1 MKLRKKVLA
10 GLLAAAMTAGLL
22 AGCGGEEK
30 SGGGGGGSAEQV
42 LNISTN
48 SVVVGLNPLVNT
60 TGPDNKAH
68 NMIYDPL
75 VRDRSAKDNT
85 DEIVPA
91 AAESWDVSEDGLT
104 YTFHMNPDAKWS
116 DGSKVTANDFEFTFK
131 KMADPNTAA
140 TNAWLFDGVI
150 ENFSE
155 ALYNNG
161 KTPDEIGVA
170 ATDENTLEI
179 QLVHPASYFLEL
191 VAGSVYPVNEAK
203 YEEFGSDYGT
213 APDKTVY
220 NGPLKVTSWNQNTEM
235 NLEQNDQYW
244 GKDDMKLQKVN
255 LRIIQDPSTAVQAF
269 INGELDVVSTS
280 DTNWGKTIS
289 AAGDS
294 EEITVPTNAPEFFMF
309 NLKNEYL
316 SNTKIRQALSIAF
329 DRQEM
334 VDALRDGKSEPI
346 YSLMPDTMK
355 VGEKTYTE
363 LVDGKNHFVSEMQEQ
378 YPDPKVLLQEGLQEL
393 GKSTDPSQ
401 VTIRYASRGTDELSK
416 KIGEW
421 MKQTWE
427 ENLGINVQIDM
438 MEWNIMWDKIDAG
451 DYDIAQGG
459 WGPYYNEPSAFFQ
472 LFDPDN
478 GYFNSA
484 KTGWTNEESKQYK
497 ELLEKAKN
505 IVDDKEKAEI
515 YLEAENLVVGNALIA
530 PTYLE
535 TSPTYVKNYVKNYFV
550 TTNGTVDFSQ
560 VSIEK

>member
-1 MKLRKKVLA
+1 MKKRVLA
-10 GLLAAAMTAGLL
+10 CLLAAVMTAGLL
-22 AGCGGEEK
+22 AGCGGDEK
-30 SGGGGGGSAEQV
+30 SGGGGSSEQV

-60 TGPDNKAH
+60 TAPDNNAH

-131 KMADPNTAA
+131 QMADPNTAA

-150 ENFSE
+150 VNFSE

-161 KTPDEIGVA
+161 KTPDEIGVKA
-170 ATDENTLEI
+170 LDEETLEI
-179 QLVHPASYFLEL
+179 QLVHPASYFLQL
-191 VAGSVYPVNEAK
+191 VAGSAYPVNQAK
-203 YEEFGSDYGT
+203 YEEYGSEYGT

-235 NLEQNDQYW
+235 VLEKNDQYW
-244 GKDDMKLQKVN
+244 GQEDMQLDKVN
-255 LRIIQDPSTAVQAF
+255 YKVIQESSTAVQAF

-280 DTNWGKTIS
+280 DTNWGKTIT

-294 EEITVPTNAPEFFMF
+294 QEMTVPSSAPDFFMF

-334 VDALRDGKSEPI
+334 VDTLRDGMSVPI
-346 YSLMPDTMK
+346 YSMMPDTMK
-355 VGEKTYTE
+355 VGDQTYTE
-363 LVDGKNHFVSEMQEQ
+363 LVDGQNYFVTQMQEE
-378 YPDPKVLLQEGLQEL
+378 YTDPKALLQEGLVEL

-401 VTIRYASRGTDELSK
+401 MTIRYASRGTSELSK

-421 MKQTWE
+421 MKQVWE
-427 ENLGINVQIDM
+427 EKLGINVQIDM

-451 DYDIAQGG
+451 DYDIACGG
-459 WGPYYNEPSAFFQ
+459 WGPYYNEPSALLQ
-472 LFDPDN
+472 LFEPVN
-478 GYFNSA
+478 GYFNA
-484 KTGWTNEESKQYK
+484 DKTGWNNEDSQKFT
-497 ELLEKAKN
+497 ELLNQAKDV
-505 IVDDKEKAEI
+505 VDDKEKAEI
-515 YLEAENLVVGNALIA
+515 YLQAEQLVVGNALIA
-530 PTYLE
+530 PMYLE
-535 TSPTYVKNYVKNYFV
+535 ASPTYVKNYVKNYYV
-550 TTNGTVDFSQ
+550 TTNGLVDLSQ
-560 VSIEK
+560 VSVEN

>member
-1 MKLRKKVLA
+1 MKKRVLA
-10 GLLAAAMTAGLL
+10 CLLAAVMTAGLL
-22 AGCGGEEK
+22 AGCGGDEK
-30 SGGGGGGSAEQV
+30 SGGGGSSEQV

-60 TGPDNKAH
+60 SAPDNIAH

-131 KMADPNTAA
+131 QMADPNTAA

-150 ENFSE
+150 VNFSE

-161 KTPDEIGVA
+161 KTPDEIGVKA
-170 ATDENTLEI
+170 LDEETLEI
-179 QLVHPASYFLEL
+179 QLVHPASYFLQL
-191 VAGSVYPVNEAK
+191 VAGSAYPVNQAK
-203 YEEFGSDYGT
+203 YEEYGSEYGT

-235 NLEQNDQYW
+235 VLEKNDQYW
-244 GKDDMKLQKVN
+244 GQEDMQLDKVN
-255 LRIIQDPSTAVQAF
+255 YKVIQESSTAVQAF

-280 DTNWGKTIS
+280 DTNWGKTIT

-294 EEITVPTNAPEFFMF
+294 QEMTVPSSAPDFFMF

-334 VDALRDGKSEPI
+334 VDTLRDGMSVPI
-346 YSLMPDTMK
+346 YSMMPDTMK
-355 VGEKTYTE
+355 VGDKTYTE
-363 LVDGKNHFVSEMQEQ
+363 LVDGKNYFVTQMQEE
-378 YPDPKVLLQEGLQEL
+378 YTDPKALLQEGLAEL

-401 VTIRYASRGTDELSK
+401 MTIRYASRGTTELSK

-421 MKQTWE
+421 MKQVWE
-427 ENLGINVQIDM
+427 EKLGINVQIDM

-451 DYDIAQGG
+451 DYDIACGG
-459 WGPYYNEPSAFFQ
+459 WGPYYNEPSALLQ
-472 LFDPDN
+472 LFEPVN
-478 GYFNSA
+478 GYFNA
-484 KTGWTNEESKQYK
+484 DKTGWNNEDSQKFT
-497 ELLEKAKN
+497 ELLNQAKDV
-505 IVDDKEKAEI
+505 VDDKEKAEI
-515 YLEAENLVVGNALIA
+515 YLQAEQLVVGNALIA
-530 PTYLE
+530 PMYLE
-535 TSPTYVKNYVKNYFV
+535 ASPTYVKNHVKNYYV
-550 TTNGTVDFSQ
+550 ATNGLVDFSQ
-560 VSIEK
+560 VSVEN

>member
-1 MKLRKKVLA
+1 MKKRVLA
-10 GLLAAAMTAGLL
+10 CLLAAVMTAGLL
-22 AGCGGEEK
+22 AGCGGDEK
-30 SGGGGGGSAEQV
+30 SGGGGSSEQV

-60 TGPDNKAH
+60 TAPDNIAH

-75 VRDRSAKDNT
+75 IRDRSAKDNT

-131 KMADPNTAA
+131 QMADPNTAA

-150 ENFSE
+150 VNFSE

-161 KTPDEIGVA
+161 KTPDEIGVKA
-170 ATDENTLEI
+170 LDEETLEI
-179 QLVHPASYFLEL
+179 QLVHPASYFLQL
-191 VAGSVYPVNEAK
+191 VAGSAYPVNQAK
-203 YEEFGSDYGT
+203 YEEYGSEYGT

-235 NLEQNDQYW
+235 VLEKNDQYW
-244 GKDDMKLQKVN
+244 GQEDMQLDKVN
-255 LRIIQDPSTAVQAF
+255 YKVIQESSTAVQAF

-280 DTNWGKTIS
+280 DTNWGKTIT

-294 EEITVPTNAPEFFMF
+294 QEMTVPSSAPDFFMF

-334 VDALRDGKSEPI
+334 VDTLRDGMSVPI
-346 YSLMPDTMK
+346 YSMMPDTMK
-355 VGEKTYTE
+355 VGDKTYTE
-363 LVDGKNHFVSEMQEQ
+363 LVDGKNYFVTQMQEE
-378 YPDPKVLLQEGLQEL
+378 YTDPKALLQEGLAEL

-401 VTIRYASRGTDELSK
+401 MTIRYASRGTTELSK

-421 MKQTWE
+421 MKQVWE
-427 ENLGINVQIDM
+427 EKLGINVQIDM

-451 DYDIAQGG
+451 DYDIACGG
-459 WGPYYNEPSAFFQ
+459 WGPYYNEPSALLQ
-472 LFDPDN
+472 LFEPVN
-478 GYFNSA
+478 GYFNA
-484 KTGWTNEESKQYK
+484 DKTGWNNEDSQKFT
-497 ELLEKAKN
+497 ELLNQAKDV
-505 IVDDKEKAEI
+505 VDDKEKAEI
-515 YLEAENLVVGNALIA
+515 YLQAEQLVVGNALIA
-530 PTYLE
+530 PMYLE
-535 TSPTYVKNYVKNYFV
+535 ASPTYVKNHVKNYYV
-550 TTNGTVDFSQ
+550 TTNGLVDFSQ
-560 VSIEK
+560 VSVEN

>member
-1 MKLRKKVLA
+1 MKKRVLA
-10 GLLAAAMTAGLL
+10 CLLAAVMTAGLL
-22 AGCGGEEK
+22 AGCGGDEK
-30 SGGGGGGSAEQV
+30 SGGGGSSEQV

-60 TGPDNKAH
+60 TAPDNIAH

-75 VRDRSAKDNT
+75 IRDRSAKDNT

-131 KMADPNTAA
+131 QMADPNTAA

-150 ENFSE
+150 VNFSE

-161 KTPDEIGVA
+161 KTPDEIGVKA
-170 ATDENTLEI
+170 LDEETLEI
-179 QLVHPASYFLEL
+179 QLVHPASYFLQL
-191 VAGSVYPVNEAK
+191 VAGSAYPFNQAK
-203 YEEFGSDYGT
+203 YEEYGSEYGT

-235 NLEQNDQYW
+235 VLEKNDQYW
-244 GKDDMKLQKVN
+244 GQEDMQLDKVN
-255 LRIIQDPSTAVQAF
+255 YKVIQESSTAVQAF

-280 DTNWGKTIS
+280 DTNWGKTIT

-294 EEITVPTNAPEFFMF
+294 QEMTVPSSAPDFFMF

-334 VDALRDGKSEPI
+334 VDTLRDGMSVPI
-346 YSLMPDTMK
+346 YSMMPDTMK
-355 VGEKTYTE
+355 VGDKTYTE
-363 LVDGKNHFVSEMQEQ
+363 LVDGKNYFVTQMQEE
-378 YPDPKVLLQEGLQEL
+378 YTDPKALLQEGLAEL

-401 VTIRYASRGTDELSK
+401 MTIRYASRGTSELSK

-421 MKQTWE
+421 MKQVWE
-427 ENLGINVQIDM
+427 EKLGINVQIDM

-451 DYDIAQGG
+451 DYDIACGG
-459 WGPYYNEPSAFFQ
+459 WGPYYNEPSALLQ
-472 LFDPDN
+472 LFEPVN
-478 GYFNSA
+478 GYFNA
-484 KTGWTNEESKQYK
+484 DKTGWNNEDSQKFT
-497 ELLEKAKN
+497 ELLNQAKDV
-505 IVDDKEKAEI
+505 VDDKEKAEI
-515 YLEAENLVVGNALIA
+515 YLQAEQLVVGNALIA
-530 PTYLE
+530 PMYLE
-535 TSPTYVKNYVKNYFV
+535 ASPTYVKNHVKNYYV
-550 TTNGTVDFSQ
+550 ATNGLADFSQ
-560 VSIEK
+560 VSVEN

>member
-1 MKLRKKVLA
+1 MKKRVLA
-10 GLLAAAMTAGLL
+10 CLLAAVMTAGLL
-22 AGCGGEEK
+22 AGCGGGEK
-30 SGGGGGGSAEQV
+30 SGGGGSSEQV

-60 TGPDNKAH
+60 TAPDNNAH

-131 KMADPNTAA
+131 QMADPNTAA

-150 ENFSE
+150 VNFSE

-161 KTPDEIGVA
+161 KTPDEIGVKA
-170 ATDENTLEI
+170 LDEETLEI
-179 QLVHPASYFLEL
+179 QLVHPASYFLQL
-191 VAGSVYPVNEAK
+191 VAGSAYPVNQAK
-203 YEEFGSDYGT
+203 YEEYGSEYGT

-235 NLEQNDQYW
+235 VLEKNDQYW
-244 GKDDMKLQKVN
+244 GQEDMQLDKVN
-255 LRIIQDPSTAVQAF
+255 YKVIQESSTAVQAF
-269 INGELDVVSTS
+269 INGELDVVGTS
-280 DTNWGKTIS
+280 DTNWGKTIT

-294 EEITVPTNAPEFFMF
+294 QEMTVPSSAPDFFMF

-334 VDALRDGKSEPI
+334 VDTLRDGMSVPI
-346 YSLMPDTMK
+346 YSMMPDTMK
-355 VGEKTYTE
+355 VGDKTYTE
-363 LVDGKNHFVSEMQEQ
+363 LVDGKNYFVTQMQEE
-378 YPDPKVLLQEGLQEL
+378 YTDPKALLQEGLAEL

-401 VTIRYASRGTDELSK
+401 MTIRYASRGTAELSK

-421 MKQTWE
+421 MKQVWE
-427 ENLGINVQIDM
+427 EKLGINVQIDM

-451 DYDIAQGG
+451 DYDIACGG
-459 WGPYYNEPSAFFQ
+459 WGPYYNEPSALLQ
-472 LFDPDN
+472 LFEPVN
-478 GYFNSA
+478 GYFNA
-484 KTGWTNEESKQYK
+484 DKTGWNNEDSQKFT
-497 ELLEKAKN
+497 ELLNQAKDV
-505 IVDDKEKAEI
+505 VDDKEKAEI
-515 YLEAENLVVGNALIA
+515 YLQAEQLVVGNALIA
-530 PTYLE
+530 PMYLE
-535 TSPTYVKNYVKNYFV
+535 ASPTYVKNHVKNYYV
-550 TTNGTVDFSQ
+550 ATNGLVDFSQ
-560 VSIEK
+560 VSVEN

>member
-1 MKLRKKVLA
+1 MKKRVLA
-10 GLLAAAMTAGLL
+10 CLLAAVMTAGLL
-22 AGCGGEEK
+22 AGCGGDEK
-30 SGGGGGGSAEQV
+30 SGGGGSSEQV

-60 TGPDNKAH
+60 TAPDNIAH

-75 VRDRSAKDNT
+75 IRDRSAKDNT

-131 KMADPNTAA
+131 QMEDPNTAA

-150 ENFSE
+150 VNFSE

-161 KTPDEIGVA
+161 KTPDEIGVKA
-170 ATDENTLEI
+170 LDEETLEI
-179 QLVHPASYFLEL
+179 QLVHPASYFLQL
-191 VAGSVYPVNEAK
+191 VAGSAYPVNQAK
-203 YEEFGSDYGT
+203 YEEYGSEYGT

-235 NLEQNDQYW
+235 VLEKNDQYW
-244 GKDDMKLQKVN
+244 GQEDMQLDKVN
-255 LRIIQDPSTAVQAF
+255 YKVIQESSTAVQAF
-269 INGELDVVSTS
+269 INGELDVVGTS
-280 DTNWGKTIS
+280 DTNWGKTIT

-294 EEITVPTNAPEFFMF
+294 QEMTVPSSAPDFFMF

-334 VDALRDGKSEPI
+334 VDTLRDGMSVPI
-346 YSLMPDTMK
+346 YSMMPDTMK
-355 VGEKTYTE
+355 VGDKTYTE
-363 LVDGKNHFVSEMQEQ
+363 LVDGKNYFVTQMQEE
-378 YPDPKVLLQEGLQEL
+378 YTDPKALLQEGLAEL

-401 VTIRYASRGTDELSK
+401 MTIRYASRGTSELSK

-421 MKQTWE
+421 MKQVWE
-427 ENLGINVQIDM
+427 EKLGINVQIDM

-451 DYDIAQGG
+451 DYDIACGG
-459 WGPYYNEPSAFFQ
+459 WGPYYNEPSALLQ
-472 LFDPDN
+472 LFEPVN
-478 GYFNSA
+478 GYFNA
-484 KTGWTNEESKQYK
+484 DKTGWNNEDSQKFT
-497 ELLEKAKN
+497 ELLNQAKDV
-505 IVDDKEKAEI
+505 VDDKEKAEI
-515 YLEAENLVVGNALIA
+515 YLQAEQLVVGNALIA
-530 PTYLE
+530 PMYLE
-535 TSPTYVKNYVKNYFV
+535 ASPTYVKNHVKNYYV
-550 TTNGTVDFSQ
+550 ATNGLVDFSQ
-560 VSIEK
+560 VSVEN

>member
-1 MKLRKKVLA
+1 MKKRVLA
-10 GLLAAAMTAGLL
+10 CLLAAVMTAGLL
-22 AGCGGEEK
+22 AGCGGDEK
-30 SGGGGGGSAEQV
+30 SGGGGSSEQV

-60 TGPDNKAH
+60 TAPDNNAH

-131 KMADPNTAA
+131 QMADPNTAA

-150 ENFSE
+150 VNFSE

-161 KTPDEIGVA
+161 KTPDEIGVKA
-170 ATDENTLEI
+170 LDEETLEI
-179 QLVHPASYFLEL
+179 QLVHPASYFLQL
-191 VAGSVYPVNEAK
+191 VAGSAYPVNQAK
-203 YEEFGSDYGT
+203 YEEYGSEYGT

-235 NLEQNDQYW
+235 VLEKNDQYW
-244 GKDDMKLQKVN
+244 GQEDMQLDKVN
-255 LRIIQDPSTAVQAF
+255 YKVIQESSTAVQAF

-280 DTNWGKTIS
+280 DTNWGKTIT

-294 EEITVPTNAPEFFMF
+294 QEMTVPSSAPDFFMF

-334 VDALRDGKSEPI
+334 VDTLRDGMSVPI
-346 YSLMPDTMK
+346 YSMMPDTMK
-355 VGEKTYTE
+355 VGDKTYTE
-363 LVDGKNHFVSEMQEQ
+363 LVDGKNYFVTQMQEE
-378 YPDPKVLLQEGLQEL
+378 YTDPKALLQEGLAEL

-401 VTIRYASRGTDELSK
+401 MTIRYASRGTAELSK

-421 MKQTWE
+421 MKQVWE
-427 ENLGINVQIDM
+427 EKLGINVQIDM

-451 DYDIAQGG
+451 DYDIACGG
-459 WGPYYNEPSAFFQ
+459 WGPYYNEPSALLQ
-472 LFDPDN
+472 LFEPVN
-478 GYFNSA
+478 GYFNA
-484 KTGWTNEESKQYK
+484 DKTGWNNEDSQKFT
-497 ELLEKAKN
+497 ELLNQAKDV
-505 IVDDKEKAEI
+505 VDDKEKAEI
-515 YLEAENLVVGNALIA
+515 YLQAEQLVVGNALIA
-530 PTYLE
+530 PMYLE
-535 TSPTYVKNYVKNYFV
+535 ASPTYVKNHVKNYYV
-550 TTNGTVDFSQ
+550 ATNGLVDFSQ
-560 VSIEK
+560 VSVEN

>member
-1 MKLRKKVLA
+1 MKKRVLA
-10 GLLAAAMTAGLL
+10 CLLAAVMTAGLL
-22 AGCGGEEK
+22 AGCGGDEK
-30 SGGGGGGSAEQV
+30 SGGGGSSEQV

-60 TGPDNKAH
+60 TAPDNIAH

-131 KMADPNTAA
+131 QMADPNTAA

-150 ENFSE
+150 VNFSE

-161 KTPDEIGVA
+161 KTPDEIGVKA
-170 ATDENTLEI
+170 LDEETLEI
-179 QLVHPASYFLEL
+179 QLVHPASYFLQL
-191 VAGSVYPVNEAK
+191 VAGSAYPVNQAK
-203 YEEFGSDYGT
+203 YEEYGSEYGT

-235 NLEQNDQYW
+235 VLEKNDQYW
-244 GKDDMKLQKVN
+244 GQEDMQLDKVN
-255 LRIIQDPSTAVQAF
+255 YKVIQESSTAVQAF

-280 DTNWGKTIS
+280 DTNWGKTIT

-294 EEITVPTNAPEFFMF
+294 QEMTVPSSAPDFFMF

-334 VDALRDGKSEPI
+334 VDTLRDGMSVPI
-346 YSLMPDTMK
+346 YSMMPDTMK
-355 VGEKTYTE
+355 VGDKTYTE
-363 LVDGKNHFVSEMQEQ
+363 LVDGKNYFVTQMQEE
-378 YPDPKVLLQEGLQEL
+378 YTDPKALLQEGLAEL

-401 VTIRYASRGTDELSK
+401 MTIRYASRGTTELSK

-421 MKQTWE
+421 MKQVWE
-427 ENLGINVQIDM
+427 EKLGINVQIDM

-451 DYDIAQGG
+451 DYDIACGG
-459 WGPYYNEPSAFFQ
+459 WGPYYNEPSALLQ
-472 LFDPDN
+472 LFEPVN
-478 GYFNSA
+478 GYFNA
-484 KTGWTNEESKQYK
+484 DKTGWNNEDSQKFT
-497 ELLEKAKN
+497 ELLNQAKDV
-505 IVDDKEKAEI
+505 VDDKEKAEI
-515 YLEAENLVVGNALIA
+515 YLQAEQLVVGNALIA
-530 PTYLE
+530 PMYLE
-535 TSPTYVKNYVKNYFV
+535 ASPTYVKNHVKNYYV
-550 TTNGTVDFSQ
+550 ATNGLVDFSQ
-560 VSIEK
+560 VSVEN

>member
-1 MKLRKKVLA
+1 MKKRVLA
-10 GLLAAAMTAGLL
+10 CLLAAVMTAGLL
-22 AGCGGEEK
+22 AGCGGDEK
-30 SGGGGGGSAEQV
+30 SGGGGSSEQV

-60 TGPDNKAH
+60 TAPDNIAH

-75 VRDRSAKDNT
+75 IRDRSAKDNT

-131 KMADPNTAA
+131 QMADPNTAA

-150 ENFSE
+150 VNFSE

-161 KTPDEIGVA
+161 KTPDEIGVKA
-170 ATDENTLEI
+170 LDEETLEI
-179 QLVHPASYFLEL
+179 QLVHPASYFLQL
-191 VAGSVYPVNEAK
+191 VAGSAYPVNQAK
-203 YEEFGSDYGT
+203 YEEYGSEYGT

-235 NLEQNDQYW
+235 VLEKNDQYW
-244 GKDDMKLQKVN
+244 GQEDMQLDKVN
-255 LRIIQDPSTAVQAF
+255 YKVIQESSTAVQAF

-280 DTNWGKTIS
+280 DTNWGKTIT

-294 EEITVPTNAPEFFMF
+294 QEMTVPSSAPDFFMF

-334 VDALRDGKSEPI
+334 VDTLRDGMSVPI
-346 YSLMPDTMK
+346 YSMMPDTMK
-355 VGEKTYTE
+355 VGDKTYTE
-363 LVDGKNHFVSEMQEQ
+363 LVDGKNYFVTQMQEE
-378 YPDPKVLLQEGLQEL
+378 YTDPKALLQEGLAEL

-401 VTIRYASRGTDELSK
+401 MTIRYASRGTTELSK

-421 MKQTWE
+421 MKQVWE
-427 ENLGINVQIDM
+427 EKLGINVQIDM

-451 DYDIAQGG
+451 DYDIACGG
-459 WGPYYNEPSAFFQ
+459 WGPYYNEPSALLQ
-472 LFDPDN
+472 LFEPVN
-478 GYFNSA
+478 GYFNA
-484 KTGWTNEESKQYK
+484 DKTGWNNEDSQKFT
-497 ELLEKAKN
+497 ELLNQAKDV
-505 IVDDKEKAEI
+505 VDDKEKAEI
-515 YLEAENLVVGNALIA
+515 YLQAEQLVVGNALIA
-530 PTYLE
+530 PMYLE
-535 TSPTYVKNYVKNYFV
+535 ASPTYVKNYVKNYYV
-550 TTNGTVDFSQ
+550 TTNGLVDFSQ
-560 VSIEK
+560 VSVEN

>member
-1 MKLRKKVLA
+1 MKKRVLA
-10 GLLAAAMTAGLL
+10 CLLAAVMTAGLL
-22 AGCGGEEK
+22 AGCGGGEK
-30 SGGGGGGSAEQV
+30 SGGGGSSEQV
-42 LNISTN
+42 LNISAN

-60 TGPDNKAH
+60 TAPDYNAH

-131 KMADPNTAA
+131 QMADPNTAA

-150 ENFSE
+150 VNFSE

-161 KTPDEIGVA
+161 KTPDEIGVKA
-170 ATDENTLEI
+170 LDEETLEI
-179 QLVHPASYFLEL
+179 QLVHPASYFLQL
-191 VAGSVYPVNEAK
+191 VAGSAYPVNQAK
-203 YEEFGSDYGT
+203 YEEYGSEYGT

-235 NLEQNDQYW
+235 VLEKNDQYW
-244 GKDDMKLQKVN
+244 GQEDMQLDKVN
-255 LRIIQDPSTAVQAF
+255 YKVIQESSTAVQAF
-269 INGELDVVSTS
+269 INGELDVVGTS
-280 DTNWGKTIS
+280 DTNWGKTIT

-294 EEITVPTNAPEFFMF
+294 QEMTVPSSAPDFFMF

-334 VDALRDGKSEPI
+334 VDTLRDGMSVPI
-346 YSLMPDTMK
+346 YSMMPDTMK
-355 VGEKTYTE
+355 VGDKTYTE
-363 LVDGKNHFVSEMQEQ
+363 LVDGKNYFVTQMQEE
-378 YPDPKVLLQEGLQEL
+378 YTDPKALLQEGLAEL

-401 VTIRYASRGTDELSK
+401 MTIRYASRGTSELSK

-421 MKQTWE
+421 MKQVWE
-427 ENLGINVQIDM
+427 EKLGINVQIDM

-451 DYDIAQGG
+451 DYDIACGG
-459 WGPYYNEPSAFFQ
+459 WGPYYNEPSALLQ
-472 LFDPDN
+472 LFEPVN
-478 GYFNSA
+478 GYFNA
-484 KTGWTNEESKQYK
+484 DKTGWNNEDSQKFT
-497 ELLEKAKN
+497 ELLNQAKDV
-505 IVDDKEKAEI
+505 VDDKEKAEI
-515 YLEAENLVVGNALIA
+515 YLQAEQLVVGNALIA
-530 PTYLE
+530 PMYLE
-535 TSPTYVKNYVKNYFV
+535 ASPTYVKNHVKNYYV
-550 TTNGTVDFSQ
+550 ATNGLVDFSQ
-560 VSIEK
+560 VSVEN

>member
-1 MKLRKKVLA
+1 MKKRVLA
-10 GLLAAAMTAGLL
+10 CLLAAVMTAGLL
-22 AGCGGEEK
+22 AGCGGDEK
-30 SGGGGGGSAEQV
+30 SGGGGSSEQV

-60 TGPDNKAH
+60 TAPDNIAH

-75 VRDRSAKDNT
+75 IRDRSAKDNT

-131 KMADPNTAA
+131 QMADPNTAA

-150 ENFSE
+150 VNFSE

-161 KTPDEIGVA
+161 KTPDEIGVKA
-170 ATDENTLEI
+170 LDEETLEI
-179 QLVHPASYFLEL
+179 QLVHPASYFLQL
-191 VAGSVYPVNEAK
+191 VAGSAYPVNQAK
-203 YEEFGSDYGT
+203 YEEYGSEYGT

-235 NLEQNDQYW
+235 VLEKNDQYW
-244 GKDDMKLQKVN
+244 GQEDMQLDKVN
-255 LRIIQDPSTAVQAF
+255 YKVIQESSTAVQAF
-269 INGELDVVSTS
+269 INGELDVVGTS
-280 DTNWGKTIS
+280 DTNWGKTIT

-294 EEITVPTNAPEFFMF
+294 QEMTVPSSAPDFFMF

-334 VDALRDGKSEPI
+334 VDTLRDGMSVPI
-346 YSLMPDTMK
+346 YSMMPDTMK
-355 VGEKTYTE
+355 VGDKTYTE
-363 LVDGKNHFVSEMQEQ
+363 LVDGKNYFVTQMQEE
-378 YPDPKVLLQEGLQEL
+378 YTDPKALLQEGLAEL

-401 VTIRYASRGTDELSK
+401 MTIRYASRGTSELSK

-421 MKQTWE
+421 MKQVWE
-427 ENLGINVQIDM
+427 EKLGINVQIDM

-451 DYDIAQGG
+451 DYDIACGG
-459 WGPYYNEPSAFFQ
+459 WGPYYNEPSALLQ
-472 LFDPDN
+472 LFEPVN
-478 GYFNSA
+478 GYFNA
-484 KTGWTNEESKQYK
+484 DKTGWNNEDSQKFT
-497 ELLEKAKN
+497 ELLNQAKDV
-505 IVDDKEKAEI
+505 VDDKEKAEI
-515 YLEAENLVVGNALIA
+515 YLQAEQLVVGNALIA
-530 PTYLE
+530 PMYLE
-535 TSPTYVKNYVKNYFV
+535 ASPTYVKNHVKNYYV
-550 TTNGTVDFSQ
+550 ATNGLVDFSQ
-560 VSIEK
+560 VSVEN

>member
-1 MKLRKKVLA
+1 MKKRVLA
-10 GLLAAAMTAGLL
+10 CLLAAVMTAGLL
-22 AGCGGEEK
+22 AGCGGDEK
-30 SGGGGGGSAEQV
+30 SGGGGSSEQV

-60 TGPDNKAH
+60 TAPDNIAH

-75 VRDRSAKDNT
+75 IRDRSAKDNT

-131 KMADPNTAA
+131 QMADPNTAA

-150 ENFSE
+150 VNFSE

-161 KTPDEIGVA
+161 KTPDEIGVKA
-170 ATDENTLEI
+170 LDEETLEI
-179 QLVHPASYFLEL
+179 QLVHPASYFLQL
-191 VAGSVYPVNEAK
+191 VAGSAYPVNQAK
-203 YEEFGSDYGT
+203 YEEYGSEYGT

-235 NLEQNDQYW
+235 VLEKNDQYW
-244 GKDDMKLQKVN
+244 GQEDMQLDKVN
-255 LRIIQDPSTAVQAF
+255 YKVIQESSTAVQAF

-280 DTNWGKTIS
+280 DTNWGKTIT

-294 EEITVPTNAPEFFMF
+294 QEMTVPSSAPDFFMF

-334 VDALRDGKSEPI
+334 VDTLRDGMSVPI
-346 YSLMPDTMK
+346 YSMMPDTMK
-355 VGEKTYTE
+355 VGDKTYTE
-363 LVDGKNHFVSEMQEQ
+363 LVDGKNYFVTQMQEE
-378 YPDPKVLLQEGLQEL
+378 YTDPKALLQEGLAEL

-401 VTIRYASRGTDELSK
+401 MTIRYASRGTTELSK

-421 MKQTWE
+421 MKQVWE
-427 ENLGINVQIDM
+427 EKLGINVQIDM

-451 DYDIAQGG
+451 DYDIACGG
-459 WGPYYNEPSAFFQ
+459 WGPYYNEPSALLQ
-472 LFDPDN
+472 LFEPVN
-478 GYFNSA
+478 GYFNA
-484 KTGWTNEESKQYK
+484 DKTGWNNEDSQKFT
-497 ELLEKAKN
+497 ELLNQAKDV
-505 IVDDKEKAEI
+505 VDDKEKAEI
-515 YLEAENLVVGNALIA
+515 YLQAEQLVVGNALIA
-530 PTYLE
+530 PMYLE
-535 TSPTYVKNYVKNYFV
+535 ASPTYVKNYVKNYYV
-550 TTNGTVDFSQ
+550 ATNGLVDFSQ
-560 VSIEK
+560 VSVEN

>member
-1 MKLRKKVLA
+1 MKKRVLA
-10 GLLAAAMTAGLL
+10 CLLAAVMTAGLL
-22 AGCGGEEK
+22 AGCGGGEK
-30 SGGGGGGSAEQV
+30 SGGGGSSEQV

-60 TGPDNKAH
+60 TAPDNNAH

-131 KMADPNTAA
+131 QMADPNTAA

-150 ENFSE
+150 VNFSE

-161 KTPDEIGVA
+161 KTPDEIGVKA
-170 ATDENTLEI
+170 LDEETLEI
-179 QLVHPASYFLEL
+179 QLVHPASYFLQL
-191 VAGSVYPVNEAK
+191 VAGSAYPVNQAK
-203 YEEFGSDYGT
+203 YEEYGSEYGT

-235 NLEQNDQYW
+235 VLEKNDQYW
-244 GKDDMKLQKVN
+244 GQEDMQLDKVN
-255 LRIIQDPSTAVQAF
+255 YKVIQESSTAVQAF

-280 DTNWGKTIS
+280 DTNWGKTIT

-294 EEITVPTNAPEFFMF
+294 QEMTVPSSAPDFFMF

-334 VDALRDGKSEPI
+334 VDTLRDGMSVPI
-346 YSLMPDTMK
+346 YSMMPDTMK
-355 VGEKTYTE
+355 VGDKTYTE
-363 LVDGKNHFVSEMQEQ
+363 LVDGKNYFVTQMQEE
-378 YPDPKVLLQEGLQEL
+378 YTDPKALLQEGLAEL

-401 VTIRYASRGTDELSK
+401 MTIRYASRGTTELSK

-421 MKQTWE
+421 MKQVWE
-427 ENLGINVQIDM
+427 EKLGINVQIDM

-451 DYDIAQGG
+451 DYDIACGG
-459 WGPYYNEPSAFFQ
+459 WGPYYNEPSALLQ
-472 LFDPDN
+472 LFEPVN
-478 GYFNSA
+478 GYFNA
-484 KTGWTNEESKQYK
+484 DKTGWNNEDSQKFT
-497 ELLEKAKN
+497 ELLNQAKDV
-505 IVDDKEKAEI
+505 VDDKEKAEI
-515 YLEAENLVVGNALIA
+515 YLQAEQLVVGNALIA
-530 PTYLE
+530 PMYLE
-535 TSPTYVKNYVKNYFV
+535 ASPTYVKNYVKNYYV
-550 TTNGTVDFSQ
+550 TTNGLVDFSQ
-560 VSIEK
+560 VSVEN

>member
-1 MKLRKKVLA
+1 MKKRVLA
-10 GLLAAAMTAGLL
+10 CLLAAVMTAGLL
-22 AGCGGEEK
+22 AGCGGGEK
-30 SGGGGGGSAEQV
+30 SGGGGSSEQV

-60 TGPDNKAH
+60 TAPDNIAH

-75 VRDRSAKDNT
+75 IRDRSAKDNT

-131 KMADPNTAA
+131 QMADPNTAA

-150 ENFSE
+150 VNFSE

-161 KTPDEIGVA
+161 KTPDEIGVKA
-170 ATDENTLEI
+170 LDEETLEI
-179 QLVHPASYFLEL
+179 QLVHPASYFLQL
-191 VAGSVYPVNEAK
+191 VAGSAYPVNQAK
-203 YEEFGSDYGT
+203 YEEYGSEYGT

-235 NLEQNDQYW
+235 VLEKNDQYW
-244 GKDDMKLQKVN
+244 GQEDMQLDKVN
-255 LRIIQDPSTAVQAF
+255 YKVIQESSTAVQAF
-269 INGELDVVSTS
+269 INGELDVVGTS
-280 DTNWGKTIS
+280 DTNWGKTIT

-294 EEITVPTNAPEFFMF
+294 QEMTVPSSAPDFFMF

-334 VDALRDGKSEPI
+334 VDTLRDGMSVPI
-346 YSLMPDTMK
+346 YSMMPDTMK
-355 VGEKTYTE
+355 VGDKTYTE
-363 LVDGKNHFVSEMQEQ
+363 LVDGKNYFVTQMQEE
-378 YPDPKVLLQEGLQEL
+378 YTDPKALLQEGLAEL

-401 VTIRYASRGTDELSK
+401 MTIRYASRGTTELSK

-421 MKQTWE
+421 MKQVWE
-427 ENLGINVQIDM
+427 EKLGINVQIDM

-451 DYDIAQGG
+451 DYDIACGG
-459 WGPYYNEPSAFFQ
+459 WGPYYNEPSALLQ
-472 LFDPDN
+472 LFEPVN
-478 GYFNSA
+478 GYFNA
-484 KTGWTNEESKQYK
+484 DKTGWNNEDSQKFT
-497 ELLEKAKN
+497 ELLNQAKDV
-505 IVDDKEKAEI
+505 VDDKEKAEI
-515 YLEAENLVVGNALIA
+515 YLQAEQLVVGNALIA
-530 PTYLE
+530 PMYLE
-535 TSPTYVKNYVKNYFV
+535 ASPTYVKNHVKNYYV
-550 TTNGTVDFSQ
+550 ATNGLVDFSQ
-560 VSIEK
+560 VSVEN

>member
-1 MKLRKKVLA
+1 MKKRVLA
-10 GLLAAAMTAGLL
+10 CLLAAVMTAGLL
-22 AGCGGEEK
+22 AGCGGDEK
-30 SGGGGGGSAEQV
+30 SGGGGSSEQV

-60 TGPDNKAH
+60 TAPDNNAH

-131 KMADPNTAA
+131 QMADPNTAA

-150 ENFSE
+150 VNFSE

-161 KTPDEIGVA
+161 KTPDEIGVKA
-170 ATDENTLEI
+170 LDEETLEI
-179 QLVHPASYFLEL
+179 QLVHPASYFLQL
-191 VAGSVYPVNEAK
+191 VAGSAYPVNQAK
-203 YEEFGSDYGT
+203 YEEYGSEYGT

-235 NLEQNDQYW
+235 VLEKNDQYW
-244 GKDDMKLQKVN
+244 GQEDMQLDKVN
-255 LRIIQDPSTAVQAF
+255 YKVIQESSTAVQAF

-280 DTNWGKTIS
+280 DTNWGKTIT

-294 EEITVPTNAPEFFMF
+294 QEMTVPSSAPDFFMF

-334 VDALRDGKSEPI
+334 VDTLRDGMSVPI
-346 YSLMPDTMK
+346 YSMMPDTMK
-355 VGEKTYTE
+355 VGDKTYTE
-363 LVDGKNHFVSEMQEQ
+363 LVDGKNYFVTQMQEE
-378 YPDPKVLLQEGLQEL
+378 YTDPKALLQEGLAEL

-401 VTIRYASRGTDELSK
+401 MTIRYASRGTTELSK

-421 MKQTWE
+421 MKQVWE
-427 ENLGINVQIDM
+427 EKLGINVQIDM

-451 DYDIAQGG
+451 DYDIACGG
-459 WGPYYNEPSAFFQ
+459 WGPYYNEPSALLQ
-472 LFDPDN
+472 LFEPVN
-478 GYFNSA
+478 GYFNA
-484 KTGWTNEESKQYK
+484 DKTGWNNEDSQKFT
-497 ELLEKAKN
+497 ELLNQAKDV
-505 IVDDKEKAEI
+505 VDDKEKAEI
-515 YLEAENLVVGNALIA
+515 YLQAEQLVVGNALIA
-530 PTYLE
+530 PIYLE
-535 TSPTYVKNYVKNYFV
+535 ASPTYVKNYVKNYYV
-550 TTNGTVDFSQ
+550 TTNGLVDFSQ
-560 VSIEK
+560 VSVEN

>member
-1 MKLRKKVLA
+1 MKKRVLA
-10 GLLAAAMTAGLL
+10 CLLAAVMTAGLL
-22 AGCGGEEK
+22 AGCGGGEK
-30 SGGGGGGSAEQV
+30 SGGGGSSEQV

-60 TGPDNKAH
+60 TAPDNNAH

-131 KMADPNTAA
+131 QMADPNTAA

-150 ENFSE
+150 VNFSE

-161 KTPDEIGVA
+161 KTPDEIGVKA
-170 ATDENTLEI
+170 LDEETLEI
-179 QLVHPASYFLEL
+179 QLVHPASYFLQL
-191 VAGSVYPVNEAK
+191 VAGSAYPVNQAK
-203 YEEFGSDYGT
+203 YEEYGSEYGT

-235 NLEQNDQYW
+235 VLEKNDQYW
-244 GKDDMKLQKVN
+244 GQEDMQLDKVN
-255 LRIIQDPSTAVQAF
+255 YKVIQESSTAVQAF

-280 DTNWGKTIS
+280 DTNWGKTIT

-294 EEITVPTNAPEFFMF
+294 QEMTVPSSAPDFFMF

-334 VDALRDGKSEPI
+334 VDTLRDGMSVPI
-346 YSLMPDTMK
+346 YSMMPDTMK
-355 VGEKTYTE
+355 VGDKIYTE
-363 LVDGKNHFVSEMQEQ
+363 LVDGKNYFVTQMQEE
-378 YPDPKVLLQEGLQEL
+378 YTDPKALLQEGLAEL

-401 VTIRYASRGTDELSK
+401 MTIRYASRGTSELSK

-421 MKQTWE
+421 MKQVWE
-427 ENLGINVQIDM
+427 EKLGINVQIDM

-451 DYDIAQGG
+451 DYDIACGG
-459 WGPYYNEPSAFFQ
+459 WGPYYNEPSALLQ
-472 LFDPDN
+472 LFEPVN
-478 GYFNSA
+478 GYFNA
-484 KTGWTNEESKQYK
+484 DKTGWNNEDSQKFT
-497 ELLEKAKN
+497 ELLNQAKDV
-505 IVDDKEKAEI
+505 VDDKEKAEI
-515 YLEAENLVVGNALIA
+515 YLQAEQLVVGNALIA
-530 PTYLE
+530 PMYLE
-535 TSPTYVKNYVKNYFV
+535 ASPTYVKNYVKNYYV
-550 TTNGTVDFSQ
+550 TTNGLVDFSQ
-560 VSIEK
+560 VSVEN

>member
-1 MKLRKKVLA
+1 MKKRVLA
-10 GLLAAAMTAGLL
+10 CLLAAVMTAGLL
-22 AGCGGEEK
+22 AGCGGDEK
-30 SGGGGGGSAEQV
+30 SGGGGSSEQV

-60 TGPDNKAH
+60 TAPDNNAH

-131 KMADPNTAA
+131 QMADPNTAA

-150 ENFSE
+150 VNFSE

-161 KTPDEIGVA
+161 KTPDEIGVKA
-170 ATDENTLEI
+170 LDEETLEI
-179 QLVHPASYFLEL
+179 QLVHPASYFLQL
-191 VAGSVYPVNEAK
+191 VAGSAYPVNQAK
-203 YEEFGSDYGT
+203 YEEYGSEYGT

-235 NLEQNDQYW
+235 VLEKNDQYW
-244 GKDDMKLQKVN
+244 GQEDMQLDKVN
-255 LRIIQDPSTAVQAF
+255 YKVIQESSTAVQAF

-280 DTNWGKTIS
+280 DTNWGKTIT

-294 EEITVPTNAPEFFMF
+294 QEMTVPSSAPDFFMF

-334 VDALRDGKSEPI
+334 VDTLRDGMSVPI
-346 YSLMPDTMK
+346 YSMMPDTMK
-355 VGEKTYTE
+355 VGDKTYTE
-363 LVDGKNHFVSEMQEQ
+363 LVDGKNYFVTQMQEE
-378 YPDPKVLLQEGLQEL
+378 YTDPKALLQEGLAEL

-401 VTIRYASRGTDELSK
+401 MTIRYASRGTTELSK

-421 MKQTWE
+421 MKQVWE
-427 ENLGINVQIDM
+427 EKLGINVQIDM

-451 DYDIAQGG
+451 DYDIACGG
-459 WGPYYNEPSAFFQ
+459 WGPYYNEPSALLQ
-472 LFDPDN
+472 LFEPVN
-478 GYFNSA
+478 GYFNA
-484 KTGWTNEESKQYK
+484 DKTGWNNEDSQKFT
-497 ELLEKAKN
+497 ELLNQAKDV
-505 IVDDKEKAEI
+505 VDDKEKAEI
-515 YLEAENLVVGNALIA
+515 YLQAEQLVVGNALIA
-530 PTYLE
+530 PMYLE
-535 TSPTYVKNYVKNYFV
+535 ASPTYVKNYVKNYYV
-550 TTNGTVDFSQ
+550 ATNGLVDFSQ
-560 VSIEK
+560 VSVEN

>member
-1 MKLRKKVLA
+1 M
-10 GLLAAAMTAGLL
+10 GNGWHMQFAAVMTAGLL
-22 AGCGGEEK
+22 AGCGGDEK
-30 SGGGGGGSAEQV
+30 SGGGGSSKQV

-60 TGPDNKAH
+60 TASDNIAH

-75 VRDRSAKDNT
+75 IRDRSAKDNT

-131 KMADPNTAA
+131 QMADPNTAA

-150 ENFSE
+150 VNFSE

-161 KTPDEIGVA
+161 KTPDEIGVKA
-170 ATDENTLEI
+170 LDEETLEI
-179 QLVHPASYFLEL
+179 QLVHPASYFLQL
-191 VAGSVYPVNEAK
+191 VAGSAYPVNQAK
-203 YEEFGSDYGT
+203 YEEYGSEYGT

-235 NLEQNDQYW
+235 VLEKNDQYW
-244 GKDDMKLQKVN
+244 GQEDMQLDKVN
-255 LRIIQDPSTAVQAF
+255 YKVIQESSTAVQAF
-269 INGELDVVSTS
+269 INGELDVVGTS
-280 DTNWGKTIS
+280 DTNWGKTIT

-294 EEITVPTNAPEFFMF
+294 QEMTVPSSAPDFFMF

-334 VDALRDGKSEPI
+334 VDTLRDGMSVPI
-346 YSLMPDTMK
+346 YSMMPDTMK
-355 VGEKTYTE
+355 VGDKTYTE
-363 LVDGKNHFVSEMQEQ
+363 LVDGKNYFVTQMQEE
-378 YPDPKVLLQEGLQEL
+378 YTDPKALLQEGLAEL

-401 VTIRYASRGTDELSK
+401 MTIRYASRGTSELSK

-421 MKQTWE
+421 MKQVWE
-427 ENLGINVQIDM
+427 EKLGINVQIDM

-451 DYDIAQGG
+451 DYDIACGG
-459 WGPYYNEPSAFFQ
+459 WGPYYNEPSALLQ
-472 LFDPDN
+472 LFEPVN
-478 GYFNSA
+478 GYFNA
-484 KTGWTNEESKQYK
+484 DKTGWNNEDSQKFT
-497 ELLEKAKN
+497 ELLNQAKDV
-505 IVDDKEKAEI
+505 VDDKEKAEI
-515 YLEAENLVVGNALIA
+515 YLQAEQLVVGNALIA
-530 PTYLE
+530 PMYLE
-535 TSPTYVKNYVKNYFV
+535 ASPTYVKNHVKNYYV
-550 TTNGTVDFSQ
+550 ATNGLVDFSQ
-560 VSIEK
+560 VSVEN

>member
-1 MKLRKKVLA
+1 MKKRVLA
-10 GLLAAAMTAGLL
+10 CLLAAVMTAGLL
-22 AGCGGEEK
+22 AGCGGDEK
-30 SGGGGGGSAEQV
+30 SGGGGSSEQV

-60 TGPDNKAH
+60 TAPDNIAH

-75 VRDRSAKDNT
+75 IRDRSAKDNT

-131 KMADPNTAA
+131 QMADPNTAA

-150 ENFSE
+150 VNFSE

-161 KTPDEIGVA
+161 KTPDEIGVKA
-170 ATDENTLEI
+170 LDEETLEI
-179 QLVHPASYFLEL
+179 QLVHPASYFLQL
-191 VAGSVYPVNEAK
+191 VAGSAYPVNQAK
-203 YEEFGSDYGT
+203 YEEYGSEYGT

-235 NLEQNDQYW
+235 FLEKNDQYW
-244 GKDDMKLQKVN
+244 GQEDMQLDKVN
-255 LRIIQDPSTAVQAF
+255 YKVIQESSTAVQAF

-280 DTNWGKTIS
+280 DTNWGKTIT

-294 EEITVPTNAPEFFMF
+294 QEMTVPSSAPDFFMF

-334 VDALRDGKSEPI
+334 VDTLRDGMSVPI
-346 YSLMPDTMK
+346 YSMMPDTMK
-355 VGEKTYTE
+355 VGDKTYTE
-363 LVDGKNHFVSEMQEQ
+363 LVDGKNYFVTQMQEE
-378 YPDPKVLLQEGLQEL
+378 YTDPKALLQEGLAEL

-401 VTIRYASRGTDELSK
+401 MTIRYASRGTSELSK

-421 MKQTWE
+421 MKQVWE
-427 ENLGINVQIDM
+427 EKLGINVQIDM

-451 DYDIAQGG
+451 DYDIACGG
-459 WGPYYNEPSAFFQ
+459 WGPYYNEPSALLQ
-472 LFDPDN
+472 LFEPVN
-478 GYFNSA
+478 GYFNA
-484 KTGWTNEESKQYK
+484 DKTGWNNEDSQKFT
-497 ELLEKAKN
+497 ELLNQAKDV
-505 IVDDKEKAEI
+505 VDDKEKAEI
-515 YLEAENLVVGNALIA
+515 YLQAEQLVVGNALIA
-530 PTYLE
+530 PMYLE
-535 TSPTYVKNYVKNYFV
+535 ASPTYVKNYVKNYYV
-550 TTNGTVDFSQ
+550 TTNGLVDFSQ
-560 VSIEK
+560 VSVEN

>member
-1 MKLRKKVLA
+1 MKKRVLA
-10 GLLAAAMTAGLL
+10 CLLAAVMTAGLL
-22 AGCGGEEK
+22 AGCGGGEK
-30 SGGGGGGSAEQV
+30 SGGGGSSEQV

-60 TGPDNKAH
+60 TAPDNNAH

-131 KMADPNTAA
+131 QMADPNTAA

-150 ENFSE
+150 VNFSE

-161 KTPDEIGVA
+161 KTPDEIGVKA
-170 ATDENTLEI
+170 LDEETLEI
-179 QLVHPASYFLEL
+179 QLVHPASYFLQL
-191 VAGSVYPVNEAK
+191 VAGSAYPVNQAK
-203 YEEFGSDYGT
+203 YEEYGSEYGT

-235 NLEQNDQYW
+235 VLEKNDQYW
-244 GKDDMKLQKVN
+244 GQEDMQLDKVN
-255 LRIIQDPSTAVQAF
+255 YKVIQESSTAVQAF
-269 INGELDVVSTS
+269 INGELDVVGTS
-280 DTNWGKTIS
+280 DTNWGKTIT

-294 EEITVPTNAPEFFMF
+294 QEMTVPSSAPDFFMF

-334 VDALRDGKSEPI
+334 VDTLRDGMSVPI
-346 YSLMPDTMK
+346 YSMMPDTMK
-355 VGEKTYTE
+355 VGDKTYTE
-363 LVDGKNHFVSEMQEQ
+363 LVDGKNYFVTQMQEE
-378 YPDPKVLLQEGLQEL
+378 YTDPKALLQEGLAEL

-401 VTIRYASRGTDELSK
+401 MTIRYASRGTTELSK

-421 MKQTWE
+421 MKQVWE
-427 ENLGINVQIDM
+427 EKLGINVQIDM

-451 DYDIAQGG
+451 DYDIACGG
-459 WGPYYNEPSAFFQ
+459 WGPYYNEPSALLQ
-472 LFDPDN
+472 LFEPVN
-478 GYFNSA
+478 GYFNA
-484 KTGWTNEESKQYK
+484 DKTGWNNEDSQKFT
-497 ELLEKAKN
+497 ELLNQAKDV
-505 IVDDKEKAEI
+505 VDDKEKAEI
-515 YLEAENLVVGNALIA
+515 YLQAEQLVVGNALIA
-530 PTYLE
+530 PMYLE
-535 TSPTYVKNYVKNYFV
+535 ASPTYVKNYVKNYYV
-550 TTNGTVDFSQ
+550 TTNGLVDFSQ
-560 VSIEK
+560 VSVEN

>member
-1 MKLRKKVLA
+1 MKKRVLA
-10 GLLAAAMTAGLL
+10 CLLAAVMTAGLL
-22 AGCGGEEK
+22 AGCGGDEK
-30 SGGGGGGSAEQV
+30 SGGGGSSEQV

-60 TGPDNKAH
+60 TAPDNNAH

-131 KMADPNTAA
+131 QMADPNTAA

-150 ENFSE
+150 VNFSE

-161 KTPDEIGVA
+161 KTPDEIGVKA
-170 ATDENTLEI
+170 LDEETLEI
-179 QLVHPASYFLEL
+179 QLVHPASYFLQL
-191 VAGSVYPVNEAK
+191 VAGSAYPVNQAK
-203 YEEFGSDYGT
+203 YEEYGSEYGT

-235 NLEQNDQYW
+235 VLEKNDQYW
-244 GKDDMKLQKVN
+244 GQEDMQLDKVN
-255 LRIIQDPSTAVQAF
+255 YKVIQESSTAVQAF

-280 DTNWGKTIS
+280 DTNWGKTIT

-294 EEITVPTNAPEFFMF
+294 QEMTVPSSAPDFFMF

-334 VDALRDGKSEPI
+334 VDTLRDGMSVPI
-346 YSLMPDTMK
+346 YSMMPDTMK
-355 VGEKTYTE
+355 VGDKTYTE
-363 LVDGKNHFVSEMQEQ
+363 LVDGKNYFVTQMQEE
-378 YPDPKVLLQEGLQEL
+378 YTDPKALLQEGLAEL

-401 VTIRYASRGTDELSK
+401 MTIRYASRGTTELSK

-421 MKQTWE
+421 MKQVWE
-427 ENLGINVQIDM
+427 EKLGINVQIDM

-451 DYDIAQGG
+451 DYDIACGG
-459 WGPYYNEPSAFFQ
+459 WGPYYNEPSALLQ
-472 LFDPDN
+472 LFEPVN
-478 GYFNSA
+478 GYFNA
-484 KTGWTNEESKQYK
+484 DKTGWNNEDSQKFT
-497 ELLEKAKN
+497 ELLNQAKDV
-505 IVDDKEKAEI
+505 VDDKEKAEI
-515 YLEAENLVVGNALIA
+515 YLQAEQLVVGNALIA
-530 PTYLE
+530 PMYLE
-535 TSPTYVKNYVKNYFV
+535 ASPTYVKNHVKNYYV
-550 TTNGTVDFSQ
+550 TTNGLVDFSQ
-560 VSIEK
+560 VSVEN

>member
-1 MKLRKKVLA
+1 MKKRVLA
-10 GLLAAAMTAGLL
+10 CLLAAVMTAGLL
-22 AGCGGEEK
+22 AGCGGGEK
-30 SGGGGGGSAEQV
+30 SGGGGSSEQV

-60 TGPDNKAH
+60 TAPDNNAH

-131 KMADPNTAA
+131 QMADPNTAA

-150 ENFSE
+150 VNFSE

-161 KTPDEIGVA
+161 KTPDEIGVKA
-170 ATDENTLEI
+170 LDEETLEI
-179 QLVHPASYFLEL
+179 QLVHPASYFLQL
-191 VAGSVYPVNEAK
+191 VAGSAYPVNQAK
-203 YEEFGSDYGT
+203 YEEYGSEYGT

-235 NLEQNDQYW
+235 VLEKNDQYW
-244 GKDDMKLQKVN
+244 GQEDMQLDKVN
-255 LRIIQDPSTAVQAF
+255 YKVIQESSTAVQAF

-280 DTNWGKTIS
+280 DTNWGKTIT

-294 EEITVPTNAPEFFMF
+294 QEMTVPSSAPDFFMF

-334 VDALRDGKSEPI
+334 VDTLRDGMSVPI
-346 YSLMPDTMK
+346 YSMMPDTMK
-355 VGEKTYTE
+355 VGDKTYTE
-363 LVDGKNHFVSEMQEQ
+363 LVDGKNYFVTQMQEE
-378 YPDPKVLLQEGLQEL
+378 YTDPKALLQEGLAEL

-401 VTIRYASRGTDELSK
+401 MTIRYASRGTSELSK

-421 MKQTWE
+421 MKQVWE
-427 ENLGINVQIDM
+427 EKLGINVQIDM

-451 DYDIAQGG
+451 DYDIACGG
-459 WGPYYNEPSAFFQ
+459 WGPYYNEPSALLQ
-472 LFDPDN
+472 LFEPVN
-478 GYFNSA
+478 GYFNA
-484 KTGWTNEESKQYK
+484 DKTGWNNEDSQKFT
-497 ELLEKAKN
+497 ELLNQAKDV
-505 IVDDKEKAEI
+505 VDDKEKAEI
-515 YLEAENLVVGNALIA
+515 YLQAEQLVVGNALIA
-530 PTYLE
+530 PMYLE
-535 TSPTYVKNYVKNYFV
+535 ASPTYVKNHVKNYYV
-550 TTNGTVDFSQ
+550 ATNGLVDFSQ
-560 VSIEK
+560 VSVEN

>member
-1 MKLRKKVLA
+1 MKKRVLA
-10 GLLAAAMTAGLL
+10 CLLAAVMTAGLL
-22 AGCGGEEK
+22 AGCGGDEK
-30 SGGGGGGSAEQV
+30 SGGGGSSEQV

-60 TGPDNKAH
+60 TAPDNIAH

-75 VRDRSAKDNT
+75 IRDRSAKDNT

-131 KMADPNTAA
+131 QMADPNTAA

-150 ENFSE
+150 VNFSE

-161 KTPDEIGVA
+161 KTPDEIGVKA
-170 ATDENTLEI
+170 VDEETLEI
-179 QLVHPASYFLEL
+179 QLVHPASYFLQL
-191 VAGSVYPVNEAK
+191 VAASAYPVNQAK
-203 YEEFGSDYGT
+203 YEEYGSEYGT

-235 NLEQNDQYW
+235 ILEKNDQYW
-244 GKDDMKLQKVN
+244 GQKDMQLDKVN
-255 LRIIQDPSTAVQAF
+255 YKVIQESSTAVQAF

-280 DTNWGKTIS
+280 DTNWGKTIT

-294 EEITVPTNAPEFFMF
+294 QEITVPSSAPDFFMF

-329 DRQEM
+329 DRQDM
-334 VDALRDGKSEPI
+334 VDTLRDGISVPI

-355 VGEKTYTE
+355 VGDKTYTE
-363 LVDGKNHFVSEMQEQ
+363 LVDGKNYFVTQMQEE
-378 YPDPKVLLQEGLQEL
+378 YPDPKALLQEGLAEL

-401 VTIRYASRGTDELSK
+401 MTIRYASRGTTELSK

-421 MKQTWE
+421 MKQVWE
-427 ENLGINVQIDM
+427 EKLGINVQIDM

-451 DYDIAQGG
+451 DYDIACGG
-459 WGPYYNEPSAFFQ
+459 WGPYYNEPSALLQ
-472 LFDPDN
+472 LFEPVN
-478 GYFNSA
+478 GYFNA
-484 KTGWTNEESKQYK
+484 DKTGWNNEDSQKFT
-497 ELLEKAKN
+497 ELLNQAKDV
-505 IVDDKEKAEI
+505 VDDKEKAEI
-515 YLEAENLVVGNALIA
+515 YLQAEQLVVGNALIA
-530 PTYLE
+530 PMYLE
-535 TSPTYVKNYVKNYFV
+535 ASPTYVKNHVKNYYV
-550 TTNGTVDFSQ
+550 ATNGLVDFSQ
-560 VSIEK
+560 VSVEN

>member
-1 MKLRKKVLA
+1 MKKRVLA
-10 GLLAAAMTAGLL
+10 CLLAAVMTAGLL
-22 AGCGGEEK
+22 AGCGGGEK
-30 SGGGGGGSAEQV
+30 SGGGGSSEQV

-60 TGPDNKAH
+60 SAPDNNAH

-131 KMADPNTAA
+131 QMADPNTAA

-150 ENFSE
+150 VNFSE

-161 KTPDEIGVA
+161 KTPDEIGVKA
-170 ATDENTLEI
+170 LDEETLEI
-179 QLVHPASYFLEL
+179 QLVHPASYFLQL
-191 VAGSVYPVNEAK
+191 VAGSAYPVNQAK
-203 YEEFGSDYGT
+203 YEEYGSEYGT

-235 NLEQNDQYW
+235 VLEKNDQYW
-244 GKDDMKLQKVN
+244 GQEDMQLDKVN
-255 LRIIQDPSTAVQAF
+255 YKVIQESSTAVQAF

-280 DTNWGKTIS
+280 DTNWGKTIT

-294 EEITVPTNAPEFFMF
+294 QEMTVPSSAPDFFMF

-334 VDALRDGKSEPI
+334 VDTLRDGMSVPI
-346 YSLMPDTMK
+346 YSMMPDTMK
-355 VGEKTYTE
+355 VGDKTYTE
-363 LVDGKNHFVSEMQEQ
+363 LVDGKNYFVTQMQEE
-378 YPDPKVLLQEGLQEL
+378 YTDPKALLQEGLAEL

-401 VTIRYASRGTDELSK
+401 MTIRYASRGTAELSK

-421 MKQTWE
+421 MKQVWE
-427 ENLGINVQIDM
+427 EKLGINVQIDM

-451 DYDIAQGG
+451 DYDIACGG
-459 WGPYYNEPSAFFQ
+459 WGPYYNEPSALLQ
-472 LFDPDN
+472 LFEPVN
-478 GYFNSA
+478 GYFNA
-484 KTGWTNEESKQYK
+484 DKTGWNNEDSQKFT
-497 ELLEKAKN
+497 ELLNQAKDV
-505 IVDDKEKAEI
+505 VDDKEKAEI
-515 YLEAENLVVGNALIA
+515 YLQAEQLVVGNALIA
-530 PTYLE
+530 PMYLE
-535 TSPTYVKNYVKNYFV
+535 ASPTYVKNHVKNYYV
-550 TTNGTVDFSQ
+550 ATNGLVDFSQ
-560 VSIEK
+560 VSVEN

>member
-1 MKLRKKVLA
+1 MKKRVLA
-10 GLLAAAMTAGLL
+10 CLLAAVMTAGLL
-22 AGCGGEEK
+22 AGCGGDEK
-30 SGGGGGGSAEQV
+30 SGGGGSSEQV
-42 LNISTN
+42 LNISAN

-60 TGPDNKAH
+60 TAPDNIAH

-75 VRDRSAKDNT
+75 IRDRSAKDNT

-131 KMADPNTAA
+131 QMADPNTAA

-150 ENFSE
+150 VNFSE

-161 KTPDEIGVA
+161 KTPDEIGVKA
-170 ATDENTLEI
+170 LDEETLEI
-179 QLVHPASYFLEL
+179 QLVHPASYFLQL
-191 VAGSVYPVNEAK
+191 VAGSAYPVNQAK
-203 YEEFGSDYGT
+203 YEEYGSEYGT

-235 NLEQNDQYW
+235 VLEKNDQYW
-244 GKDDMKLQKVN
+244 GQEDMQLDKVN
-255 LRIIQDPSTAVQAF
+255 YKVIQESSTAVQAF

-280 DTNWGKTIS
+280 DTNWGKTIT

-294 EEITVPTNAPEFFMF
+294 QEMTVPSSAPDFFMF

-334 VDALRDGKSEPI
+334 VDTLRDGMSVPI
-346 YSLMPDTMK
+346 YSMMPDTMK
-355 VGEKTYTE
+355 VGDKTYTE
-363 LVDGKNHFVSEMQEQ
+363 LVDGKNYFVTQMQEE
-378 YPDPKVLLQEGLQEL
+378 YTDPKALLQEGLAEL

-401 VTIRYASRGTDELSK
+401 MTIRYASRGTAELSK

-421 MKQTWE
+421 MKQVWE
-427 ENLGINVQIDM
+427 EKLGINVQIDM

-451 DYDIAQGG
+451 DYDIACGG
-459 WGPYYNEPSAFFQ
+459 WGPYYNEPSALLQ
-472 LFDPDN
+472 LFEPVN
-478 GYFNSA
+478 GYFNA
-484 KTGWTNEESKQYK
+484 DKTGWNNEDSQKFT
-497 ELLEKAKN
+497 ELLNQAKDV
-505 IVDDKEKAEI
+505 VDDKEKAEI
-515 YLEAENLVVGNALIA
+515 YLQAEQLVVGNALIA
-530 PTYLE
+530 PMYLE
-535 TSPTYVKNYVKNYFV
+535 ASPTYVKNHVKNYYV
-550 TTNGTVDFSQ
+550 ATNGLVDFSQ
-560 VSIEK
+560 VSVEN

>member
-1 MKLRKKVLA
+1 MKKRVLA
-10 GLLAAAMTAGLL
+10 CLLAAVMTAGLL
-22 AGCGGEEK
+22 AGCGGGEK
-30 SGGGGGGSAEQV
+30 SGGGGSSEQV
-42 LNISTN
+42 LNISAN

-60 TGPDNKAH
+60 TAPDYNAH

-131 KMADPNTAA
+131 QMADPNTAA

-150 ENFSE
+150 VNFSE

-161 KTPDEIGVA
+161 KTPDEIGVKA
-170 ATDENTLEI
+170 LDEETLEI
-179 QLVHPASYFLEL
+179 QLVHPASYFLQL
-191 VAGSVYPVNEAK
+191 VAGSAYPVNQAK
-203 YEEFGSDYGT
+203 YEEYGSEYGT

-235 NLEQNDQYW
+235 VLEKNDQYW
-244 GKDDMKLQKVN
+244 GQEDMQLDKVN
-255 LRIIQDPSTAVQAF
+255 YKVIQESSTAVQAF

-280 DTNWGKTIS
+280 DTNWGKTIT

-294 EEITVPTNAPEFFMF
+294 QEMTVPSSAPDFFMF

-334 VDALRDGKSEPI
+334 VDTLRDGMSVPI
-346 YSLMPDTMK
+346 YSMMPDTMK
-355 VGEKTYTE
+355 VGDKTYTE
-363 LVDGKNHFVSEMQEQ
+363 LVDGKNYFVTQMQEE
-378 YPDPKVLLQEGLQEL
+378 YTDPKALLQEGLAEL

-401 VTIRYASRGTDELSK
+401 MTIRYASRGTAELSK

-421 MKQTWE
+421 MKQVWE
-427 ENLGINVQIDM
+427 EKLGINVQIDM

-451 DYDIAQGG
+451 DYDIACGG
-459 WGPYYNEPSAFFQ
+459 WGPYYNEPSALLQ
-472 LFDPDN
+472 LFEPVN
-478 GYFNSA
+478 GYFNA
-484 KTGWTNEESKQYK
+484 DKTGWNNEDSQKFT
-497 ELLEKAKN
+497 ELLNQAKDV
-505 IVDDKEKAEI
+505 VDDKEKAEI
-515 YLEAENLVVGNALIA
+515 YLQAEQLVVGNALIA
-530 PTYLE
+530 PMYLE
-535 TSPTYVKNYVKNYFV
+535 ASPTYVKNHVKNYYV
-550 TTNGTVDFSQ
+550 ATNGLVDFSQ
-560 VSIEK
+560 VSVEN

>member
-1 MKLRKKVLA
+1 MKKRVLA
-10 GLLAAAMTAGLL
+10 CLLAAVMTAGLL
-22 AGCGGEEK
+22 AGCGGDEK
-30 SGGGGGGSAEQV
+30 SGGGGSSEQV
-42 LNISTN
+42 LNISAN

-60 TGPDNKAH
+60 TAPDYNAH

-131 KMADPNTAA
+131 QMADPNTAA

-150 ENFSE
+150 VNFSE

-161 KTPDEIGVA
+161 KTPDEIGVKA
-170 ATDENTLEI
+170 LDEETLEI
-179 QLVHPASYFLEL
+179 QLVHPASYFLQL
-191 VAGSVYPVNEAK
+191 VAGSAYPVNQAK
-203 YEEFGSDYGT
+203 YEEYGSEYGT

-235 NLEQNDQYW
+235 VLEKNDQYW
-244 GKDDMKLQKVN
+244 GQEDMQLDKVN
-255 LRIIQDPSTAVQAF
+255 YKVIQESSTAVQAF
-269 INGELDVVSTS
+269 INGELDVVGTS
-280 DTNWGKTIS
+280 DTNWGKTIT

-294 EEITVPTNAPEFFMF
+294 QEMTVPSSAPDFFMF

-334 VDALRDGKSEPI
+334 VDTLRDGMSVPI
-346 YSLMPDTMK
+346 YSMMPDTMK
-355 VGEKTYTE
+355 VGDKTYTE
-363 LVDGKNHFVSEMQEQ
+363 LVDGKNYFVTQMQEE
-378 YPDPKVLLQEGLQEL
+378 YTDPKALLQEGLAEL

-401 VTIRYASRGTDELSK
+401 MTIRYASRGTAELSK

-421 MKQTWE
+421 MKQVWE
-427 ENLGINVQIDM
+427 EKLGINVQIDM

-451 DYDIAQGG
+451 DYDIACGG
-459 WGPYYNEPSAFFQ
+459 WGPYYNEPSALLQ
-472 LFDPDN
+472 LFEPVN
-478 GYFNSA
+478 GYFNA
-484 KTGWTNEESKQYK
+484 DKTGWNNEDSQKFT
-497 ELLEKAKN
+497 ELLNQAKDV
-505 IVDDKEKAEI
+505 VDDKEKAEI
-515 YLEAENLVVGNALIA
+515 YLQAEQLVVGNALIA
-530 PTYLE
+530 PMYLE
-535 TSPTYVKNYVKNYFV
+535 ASPTYVKNHVKNYYV
-550 TTNGTVDFSQ
+550 ATNGLVDFSQ
-560 VSIEK
+560 VSVEN

>member
-1 MKLRKKVLA
+1 MKKRVLA
-10 GLLAAAMTAGLL
+10 CLLAAVMTAGLL
-22 AGCGGEEK
+22 AGCGGGEK
-30 SGGGGGGSAEQV
+30 SGGGGSSEQV

-60 TGPDNKAH
+60 TAPDNIAH

-75 VRDRSAKDNT
+75 IRDRSAKDNT

-131 KMADPNTAA
+131 QMADPNTAA

-150 ENFSE
+150 VNFSE

-161 KTPDEIGVA
+161 KTPDEIGVKA
-170 ATDENTLEI
+170 LDEETLEI
-179 QLVHPASYFLEL
+179 QLVHPASYFLQL
-191 VAGSVYPVNEAK
+191 VAGSAYPVNQAK
-203 YEEFGSDYGT
+203 YEEYGSEYGT

-235 NLEQNDQYW
+235 VLEKNDQYW
-244 GKDDMKLQKVN
+244 GQEDMQLDKVN
-255 LRIIQDPSTAVQAF
+255 YKVIQESSTAVQAF
-269 INGELDVVSTS
+269 INGELDVVGTS
-280 DTNWGKTIS
+280 DTNWGKTIT

-294 EEITVPTNAPEFFMF
+294 QEMTVPSSAPDFFMF

-334 VDALRDGKSEPI
+334 VDTLRDGMSVPI
-346 YSLMPDTMK
+346 YSMMPDTMK
-355 VGEKTYTE
+355 VGDKTYTE
-363 LVDGKNHFVSEMQEQ
+363 LVDGKNYFVTQMQEE
-378 YPDPKVLLQEGLQEL
+378 YTDPKALLQEGLAEL

-401 VTIRYASRGTDELSK
+401 MTIRYASRGTSELSK

-421 MKQTWE
+421 MKQVWE
-427 ENLGINVQIDM
+427 EKLGINVQIDM

-451 DYDIAQGG
+451 DYDIACGG
-459 WGPYYNEPSAFFQ
+459 WGPYYNEPSALLQ
-472 LFDPDN
+472 LFEPVN
-478 GYFNSA
+478 GYFNA
-484 KTGWTNEESKQYK
+484 DKTGWNNEDSQKFT
-497 ELLEKAKN
+497 ELLNQAKDV
-505 IVDDKEKAEI
+505 VDDKEKAEI
-515 YLEAENLVVGNALIA
+515 YLQAEQLVVGNALIA
-530 PTYLE
+530 PMYLE
-535 TSPTYVKNYVKNYFV
+535 ASPTYVKNHVKNYYV
-550 TTNGTVDFSQ
+550 ATNGLVDFSQ
-560 VSIEK
+560 VSVEN

>member
-1 MKLRKKVLA
+1 MKKRVLA
-10 GLLAAAMTAGLL
+10 CLLAAVMTAGLL
-22 AGCGGEEK
+22 AGCGGDEK
-30 SGGGGGGSAEQV
+30 SGGGGSSEQV

-60 TGPDNKAH
+60 TAPDNNAH

-131 KMADPNTAA
+131 QMADPNTAA

-150 ENFSE
+150 VNFSE

-161 KTPDEIGVA
+161 KTPDEIGVKA
-170 ATDENTLEI
+170 LDEETLEI
-179 QLVHPASYFLEL
+179 QLVHPASYFLQL
-191 VAGSVYPVNEAK
+191 VAGSAYPVNQAK
-203 YEEFGSDYGT
+203 YEEYGSEYGT

-235 NLEQNDQYW
+235 VLEKNDQYW
-244 GKDDMKLQKVN
+244 GQEDMQLGKVN
-255 LRIIQDPSTAVQAF
+255 YKVIQESSTAVQAF

-280 DTNWGKTIS
+280 DTNWGKTIT

-294 EEITVPTNAPEFFMF
+294 QEMTVPSSAPDFFMF

-334 VDALRDGKSEPI
+334 VDTLRDGMSVPI
-346 YSLMPDTMK
+346 YSMMPDTMK
-355 VGEKTYTE
+355 VGDKTYTE
-363 LVDGKNHFVSEMQEQ
+363 LVDGKNYFVTQMQEE
-378 YPDPKVLLQEGLQEL
+378 YTDPKALLQEGLAEL

-401 VTIRYASRGTDELSK
+401 MTIRYASRGTTELSK

-421 MKQTWE
+421 MKQVWE
-427 ENLGINVQIDM
+427 EKLGINVQIDM

-451 DYDIAQGG
+451 DYDIACGG
-459 WGPYYNEPSAFFQ
+459 WGPYYNEPSALLQ
-472 LFDPDN
+472 LFEPVN
-478 GYFNSA
+478 GYFNA
-484 KTGWTNEESKQYK
+484 DKTGWNNEDSQKFT
-497 ELLEKAKN
+497 ELLNQAKDV
-505 IVDDKEKAEI
+505 VDDKEKAEI
-515 YLEAENLVVGNALIA
+515 YLQAEQLVVGNALIA
-530 PTYLE
+530 PMYLE
-535 TSPTYVKNYVKNYFV
+535 ASPTYVKNYVKNYYV
-550 TTNGTVDFSQ
+550 TTNGLVDFSQ
-560 VSIEK
+560 VSVEN

>member
-1 MKLRKKVLA
+1 MKKRVLA
-10 GLLAAAMTAGLL
+10 CLLAAVMTAGLL
-22 AGCGGEEK
+22 AGCGGDEK
-30 SGGGGGGSAEQV
+30 SGGGGSSEQV

-60 TGPDNKAH
+60 TAPDNIAH

-75 VRDRSAKDNT
+75 IRDRSAKDNT

-131 KMADPNTAA
+131 QMADPNTAA

-150 ENFSE
+150 VNFSE

-161 KTPDEIGVA
+161 KTPDEIGVKA
-170 ATDENTLEI
+170 LDEETLEI
-179 QLVHPASYFLEL
+179 QLVHPASYFLQL
-191 VAGSVYPVNEAK
+191 VAGSAYPVNQAK
-203 YEEFGSDYGT
+203 YEEYGSEYGT

-235 NLEQNDQYW
+235 VLEKNDQYW
-244 GKDDMKLQKVN
+244 GQEDMQLDKVN
-255 LRIIQDPSTAVQAF
+255 YKVIQESSTAVQAF

-280 DTNWGKTIS
+280 DTNWGKTIT

-294 EEITVPTNAPEFFMF
+294 QEMTVPSSAPDFFMF

-334 VDALRDGKSEPI
+334 VDTLRDGMSVPI
-346 YSLMPDTMK
+346 YSMMPDTMK
-355 VGEKTYTE
+355 VGDKIYTE
-363 LVDGKNHFVSEMQEQ
+363 LVDGKNYFVTQMQEE
-378 YPDPKVLLQEGLQEL
+378 YTDPKALLQEGLAEL

-401 VTIRYASRGTDELSK
+401 MTIRYASRGTSELSK

-421 MKQTWE
+421 MKQVWE
-427 ENLGINVQIDM
+427 EKLGINVQIDM

-451 DYDIAQGG
+451 DYDIACGG
-459 WGPYYNEPSAFFQ
+459 WGPYYNEPSALLQ
-472 LFDPDN
+472 LFEPVN
-478 GYFNSA
+478 GYFNA
-484 KTGWTNEESKQYK
+484 DKTGWNNEDSQKFT
-497 ELLEKAKN
+497 ELLNQAKDV
-505 IVDDKEKAEI
+505 VDDKEKAEI
-515 YLEAENLVVGNALIA
+515 YLQAEQLVVGNALIA
-530 PTYLE
+530 PMYLE
-535 TSPTYVKNYVKNYFV
+535 ASPTYVKNHVKNYYV
-550 TTNGTVDFSQ
+550 ATNGLVDFSQ
-560 VSIEK
+560 VSVEN

>member
-1 MKLRKKVLA
+1 MKKRVLA
-10 GLLAAAMTAGLL
+10 CLLAAVMTAGLL
-22 AGCGGEEK
+22 AGCGGDEK
-30 SGGGGGGSAEQV
+30 SGGGGSSEQV

-60 TGPDNKAH
+60 TAPDNNAH

-131 KMADPNTAA
+131 QMADPNTAA

-150 ENFSE
+150 VNFSE

-161 KTPDEIGVA
+161 KTPEEIGVKA
-170 ATDENTLEI
+170 LDEETLEI
-179 QLVHPASYFLEL
+179 QLVHPASYFLQL
-191 VAGSVYPVNEAK
+191 VAGSAYPVNQAK
-203 YEEFGSDYGT
+203 YEEYGSEYGT

-235 NLEQNDQYW
+235 VLEKNDQYW
-244 GKDDMKLQKVN
+244 GQEDMQLDKVN
-255 LRIIQDPSTAVQAF
+255 YKVIQESSTAVQAF

-280 DTNWGKTIS
+280 DTNWGKTIT

-294 EEITVPTNAPEFFMF
+294 QEMTVPSSAPDFFMF

-334 VDALRDGKSEPI
+334 VDTLRDGMSVPI
-346 YSLMPDTMK
+346 YSMMPDTMK
-355 VGEKTYTE
+355 VGDKIYTE
-363 LVDGKNHFVSEMQEQ
+363 LVDGKNYFVTQMQEE
-378 YPDPKVLLQEGLQEL
+378 YTDPKALLQEGLAEL

-401 VTIRYASRGTDELSK
+401 MTIRYASRGTSELSK

-421 MKQTWE
+421 MKQVWE
-427 ENLGINVQIDM
+427 EKLGINVQIDM

-451 DYDIAQGG
+451 DYDIACGG
-459 WGPYYNEPSAFFQ
+459 WGPYYNEPSALLQ
-472 LFDPDN
+472 LFEPVN
-478 GYFNSA
+478 GYFNA
-484 KTGWTNEESKQYK
+484 DKTGWNNEDSQKFT
-497 ELLEKAKN
+497 ELLNQAKDV
-505 IVDDKEKAEI
+505 VDDKEKAEI
-515 YLEAENLVVGNALIA
+515 YLQAEQLVVGNALIA
-530 PTYLE
+530 PMYLE
-535 TSPTYVKNYVKNYFV
+535 ASPTYVKNYVKNYYV
-550 TTNGTVDFSQ
+550 TTNGLVDFSQ
-560 VSIEK
+560 VSVEN

>member
-1 MKLRKKVLA
+1 MKKRVLA
-10 GLLAAAMTAGLL
+10 CLLAAVMTAGLL
-22 AGCGGEEK
+22 AGCGGDEK
-30 SGGGGGGSAEQV
+30 SGGGGSSEQV

-60 TGPDNKAH
+60 TAPDNIAH

-131 KMADPNTAA
+131 QMADPNTAA

-150 ENFSE
+150 VNFSE

-161 KTPDEIGVA
+161 KTPDEIGVKA
-170 ATDENTLEI
+170 LDEETLEI
-179 QLVHPASYFLEL
+179 QLVHPASYFLQL
-191 VAGSVYPVNEAK
+191 VAGSAYPVNQAK
-203 YEEFGSDYGT
+203 YEEYGSEYGT

-235 NLEQNDQYW
+235 VLEKNDQYW
-244 GKDDMKLQKVN
+244 GQEDMQLDKINYKV
-255 LRIIQDPSTAVQAF
+255 IQESSTAVQAF

-280 DTNWGKTIS
+280 DTNWGKTIT

-294 EEITVPTNAPEFFMF
+294 QEMTVPSSAPDFFMF

-334 VDALRDGKSEPI
+334 VDTLRDGMSVPI
-346 YSLMPDTMK
+346 YSMMPDTMK
-355 VGEKTYTE
+355 VGDKIYTE
-363 LVDGKNHFVSEMQEQ
+363 LVDGKNYFVTQMQEE
-378 YPDPKVLLQEGLQEL
+378 YTDPKALLQEGLAEL

-401 VTIRYASRGTDELSK
+401 MTIRYASRGTSELSK

-421 MKQTWE
+421 MKQVWE
-427 ENLGINVQIDM
+427 EKLGINVQIDM

-451 DYDIAQGG
+451 DYDIACGG
-459 WGPYYNEPSAFFQ
+459 WGPYYNEPSALLQ
-472 LFDPDN
+472 LFEPVN
-478 GYFNSA
+478 GYFNA
-484 KTGWTNEESKQYK
+484 DKTGWNNEDSQKFT
-497 ELLEKAKN
+497 ELLNQAKDV
-505 IVDDKEKAEI
+505 VDDKEKAEI
-515 YLEAENLVVGNALIA
+515 YLQAEQLVVGNALIA
-530 PTYLE
+530 PMYLE
-535 TSPTYVKNYVKNYFV
+535 ASPTYVKNYVKNYYV
-550 TTNGTVDFSQ
+550 TTNGLVDFSQ
-560 VSIEK
+560 VSVEN

>member
-1 MKLRKKVLA
+1 MKKRVLA
-10 GLLAAAMTAGLL
+10 CLLAAVMTAGLL
-22 AGCGGEEK
+22 AGCGGGEK
-30 SGGGGGGSAEQV
+30 SGGGGSSEQV

-60 TGPDNKAH
+60 TAPDNNAH

-131 KMADPNTAA
+131 QMADPNTAA

-150 ENFSE
+150 VNFSE

-161 KTPDEIGVA
+161 KTPDEIGVKA
-170 ATDENTLEI
+170 LDEETLEI
-179 QLVHPASYFLEL
+179 QLVHPASYFLQL
-191 VAGSVYPVNEAK
+191 VAGSAYPVNQAK
-203 YEEFGSDYGT
+203 YEEYGSEYGT

-235 NLEQNDQYW
+235 VLEKNDQYW
-244 GKDDMKLQKVN
+244 GQEDMQLDKVN
-255 LRIIQDPSTAVQAF
+255 YKVIQESSTAVQAF

-280 DTNWGKTIS
+280 DTNWGKTIT

-294 EEITVPTNAPEFFMF
+294 QEMTVPSNAPDFFMF

-334 VDALRDGKSEPI
+334 VDTLRDGMSVPI
-346 YSLMPDTMK
+346 YSMMPDTMK
-355 VGEKTYTE
+355 VGDKTYTE
-363 LVDGKNHFVSEMQEQ
+363 LVDGKNYFVTQMQEE
-378 YPDPKVLLQEGLQEL
+378 YTDPKALLQEGLAEL

-401 VTIRYASRGTDELSK
+401 MTIRYASRGTSELSK

-421 MKQTWE
+421 MKQVWE
-427 ENLGINVQIDM
+427 EKLGINVQIDM

-451 DYDIAQGG
+451 DYDIACGG
-459 WGPYYNEPSAFFQ
+459 WGPYYNEPSALLQ
-472 LFDPDN
+472 LFEPVN
-478 GYFNSA
+478 GYFNA
-484 KTGWTNEESKQYK
+484 DKTGWNNEDSQKFT
-497 ELLEKAKN
+497 ELLNQAKDV
-505 IVDDKEKAEI
+505 IDDKEKAEI
-515 YLEAENLVVGNALIA
+515 YLQAEQLVVGNALIA
-530 PTYLE
+530 PMYLE
-535 TSPTYVKNYVKNYFV
+535 ASPTYVKNHVKNYYV
-550 TTNGTVDFSQ
+550 TTNGLVDFSQ
-560 VSIEK
+560 VSVEN

>member
-1 MKLRKKVLA
+1 MQF
-10 GLLAAAMTAGLL
+10 AAVMTAGLL
-22 AGCGGEEK
+22 AGCGGDEK
-30 SGGGGGGSAEQV
+30 SGGGGSSEQV

-60 TGPDNKAH
+60 TASDNIAH

-75 VRDRSAKDNT
+75 IRDRSAKDNT

-131 KMADPNTAA
+131 QMADPNTAA

-150 ENFSE
+150 VNFSE

-161 KTPDEIGVA
+161 KTPDEIGVKA
-170 ATDENTLEI
+170 LDEETLEI
-179 QLVHPASYFLEL
+179 QLVHPASYFLQL
-191 VAGSVYPVNEAK
+191 VAGSAYPVNQAK
-203 YEEFGSDYGT
+203 YEEYGSEYGT

-235 NLEQNDQYW
+235 VLEKNDQYW
-244 GKDDMKLQKVN
+244 GQEDMQLDKVN
-255 LRIIQDPSTAVQAF
+255 YKVIQESSTAVQAF

-280 DTNWGKTIS
+280 DTNWGKTIT

-294 EEITVPTNAPEFFMF
+294 QEMTVPSSAPDFFMF

-334 VDALRDGKSEPI
+334 VDTLRDGMSVPI
-346 YSLMPDTMK
+346 YSMMPDTMK
-355 VGEKTYTE
+355 VGDKTYTE
-363 LVDGKNHFVSEMQEQ
+363 LVDGKNYFVTQMQEE
-378 YPDPKVLLQEGLQEL
+378 YTDPKALLQEGLAEL

-401 VTIRYASRGTDELSK
+401 MTIRYASRGTSELSK

-421 MKQTWE
+421 MKQVWE
-427 ENLGINVQIDM
+427 EKLGINVQIDM

-451 DYDIAQGG
+451 DYDIACGG
-459 WGPYYNEPSAFFQ
+459 WGPYYNEPSALLQ
-472 LFDPDN
+472 LFEPVN
-478 GYFNSA
+478 GYFNA
-484 KTGWTNEESKQYK
+484 DKTGWNNEDSQKFT
-497 ELLEKAKN
+497 ELLNQAKDV
-505 IVDDKEKAEI
+505 VDDKEKAEI
-515 YLEAENLVVGNALIA
+515 YLQAEQLVVGNALIA
-530 PTYLE
+530 PMYLE
-535 TSPTYVKNYVKNYFV
+535 ASPTYVKNHVKNYYV
-550 TTNGTVDFSQ
+550 ATNGLVDFSQ
-560 VSIEK
+560 VSVEN

>member
-1 MKLRKKVLA
+1 M
-10 GLLAAAMTAGLL
+10 GNGWHMQFAAVMTAGLL
-22 AGCGGEEK
+22 AGCGGDEK
-30 SGGGGGGSAEQV
+30 SGGGGSSEQV

-60 TGPDNKAH
+60 TASDNIAH

-75 VRDRSAKDNT
+75 IRDRSAKDNT

-131 KMADPNTAA
+131 QMADPNTAA

-150 ENFSE
+150 VNFSE

-161 KTPDEIGVA
+161 KTPDEIGVKA
-170 ATDENTLEI
+170 LDEETLEI
-179 QLVHPASYFLEL
+179 QLVHPASYFLQL
-191 VAGSVYPVNEAK
+191 VAGSAYPVNQAK
-203 YEEFGSDYGT
+203 YEEYGSEYGT

-235 NLEQNDQYW
+235 VLEKNDQYW
-244 GKDDMKLQKVN
+244 GQEDMQLDKVN
-255 LRIIQDPSTAVQAF
+255 YKVIQESSTAVQAF

-280 DTNWGKTIS
+280 DTNWGKTIT

-294 EEITVPTNAPEFFMF
+294 QEMTVPSSAPDFFMF

-334 VDALRDGKSEPI
+334 VDTLRDGMSVPI
-346 YSLMPDTMK
+346 YSMMPDTMK
-355 VGEKTYTE
+355 VGDKTYTE
-363 LVDGKNHFVSEMQEQ
+363 LVDGKNYFVTQMQEE
-378 YPDPKVLLQEGLQEL
+378 YTDPKALLQEGLAEL

-401 VTIRYASRGTDELSK
+401 MTIRYASRGTSELSK

-421 MKQTWE
+421 MKQVWE
-427 ENLGINVQIDM
+427 EKLGINVQIDM

-451 DYDIAQGG
+451 DYDIACGG
-459 WGPYYNEPSAFFQ
+459 WGPYYNEPSALLQ
-472 LFDPDN
+472 LFEPVN
-478 GYFNSA
+478 GYFNA
-484 KTGWTNEESKQYK
+484 DKTGWNNEDSQKFT
-497 ELLEKAKN
+497 ELLNQAKDV
-505 IVDDKEKAEI
+505 VDDKEKAEI
-515 YLEAENLVVGNALIA
+515 YLQAEQLVVGNALIA
-530 PTYLE
+530 PMYLE
-535 TSPTYVKNYVKNYFV
+535 ASPTYVKNHVKNYYV
-550 TTNGTVDFSQ
+550 ATNGLVDFSQ
-560 VSIEK
+560 VSVEN

>member
-1 MKLRKKVLA
+1 MKKRVLA
-10 GLLAAAMTAGLL
+10 CLLAAVMTAGLL
-22 AGCGGEEK
+22 AGCGGGEK
-30 SGGGGGGSAEQV
+30 SGGGGSSEQV

-60 TGPDNKAH
+60 TAPDNNAH

-131 KMADPNTAA
+131 QMADPNTAA

-150 ENFSE
+150 VNFSE

-161 KTPDEIGVA
+161 KTPDEIGVKA
-170 ATDENTLEI
+170 LDEETLEI
-179 QLVHPASYFLEL
+179 QLVHPASYFLQL
-191 VAGSVYPVNEAK
+191 VAGSAYPVNQAK
-203 YEEFGSDYGT
+203 YEEYGSEYGT

-235 NLEQNDQYW
+235 VLEKNDQYW
-244 GKDDMKLQKVN
+244 GQEDMQLDKVN
-255 LRIIQDPSTAVQAF
+255 YKVIQESSTAVQAF
-269 INGELDVVSTS
+269 INGELDVVGTS
-280 DTNWGKTIS
+280 DTNWGKTIT

-294 EEITVPTNAPEFFMF
+294 QEMTVPSSAPDFFMF

-334 VDALRDGKSEPI
+334 VDTLRDGMSVPI
-346 YSLMPDTMK
+346 YSMMPDTMK
-355 VGEKTYTE
+355 VGDKTYTE
-363 LVDGKNHFVSEMQEQ
+363 LVDGKNYFVTQMQEE
-378 YPDPKVLLQEGLQEL
+378 YTDPKALLQEGLAEL

-401 VTIRYASRGTDELSK
+401 MTIRYASRGTSELSK

-421 MKQTWE
+421 MKQVWE
-427 ENLGINVQIDM
+427 EKLGINVQIDM

-451 DYDIAQGG
+451 DYDIACGG
-459 WGPYYNEPSAFFQ
+459 WGPYYNEPSALLQ
-472 LFDPDN
+472 LFEPVN
-478 GYFNSA
+478 GYFNA
-484 KTGWTNEESKQYK
+484 DKTGWNNEDSQKFT
-497 ELLEKAKN
+497 ELLNQAKDV
-505 IVDDKEKAEI
+505 VDDKEKAEI
-515 YLEAENLVVGNALIA
+515 YLQAEQLVVGNALIA
-530 PTYLE
+530 PMYLE
-535 TSPTYVKNYVKNYFV
+535 ASPTYVKNHVKNYYV
-550 TTNGTVDFSQ
+550 ATNGLVDFSQ
-560 VSIEK
+560 VSVEN

>member
-1 MKLRKKVLA
+1 MKKRVLA
-10 GLLAAAMTAGLL
+10 CLLAAVMTAGLL
-22 AGCGGEEK
+22 AGCGGDEK
-30 SGGGGGGSAEQV
+30 SGGGGSSEQV

-60 TGPDNKAH
+60 TAPDNNAH

-131 KMADPNTAA
+131 QMADPNTAA

-150 ENFSE
+150 VNFSE

-161 KTPDEIGVA
+161 KTPDEIGVKA
-170 ATDENTLEI
+170 LDEETLEI
-179 QLVHPASYFLEL
+179 QLVHPASYFLQL
-191 VAGSVYPVNEAK
+191 VAGSAYPVNQAK
-203 YEEFGSDYGT
+203 YEEYGSEYGT

-235 NLEQNDQYW
+235 VLEKNDQYW
-244 GKDDMKLQKVN
+244 GQEDMQLDKVN
-255 LRIIQDPSTAVQAF
+255 YKVIQESSTAVQAF

-280 DTNWGKTIS
+280 DTNWGKTIT

-294 EEITVPTNAPEFFMF
+294 QEMTVPSSAPDFFMF

-334 VDALRDGKSEPI
+334 VDTLRDGMSVPI
-346 YSLMPDTMK
+346 YSMMPDTMK
-355 VGEKTYTE
+355 VGDKTYTE
-363 LVDGKNHFVSEMQEQ
+363 LVDGKNYFVTQMQEE
-378 YPDPKVLLQEGLQEL
+378 YTDPKALLQEGLAEL

-401 VTIRYASRGTDELSK
+401 MTIRYASRGTTELSK

-421 MKQTWE
+421 MKQVWE
-427 ENLGINVQIDM
+427 EKLGINVQIDM

-451 DYDIAQGG
+451 DYDIACGG
-459 WGPYYNEPSAFFQ
+459 WGPYYNEPSALLQ
-472 LFDPDN
+472 LFEPVN
-478 GYFNSA
+478 GYFNA
-484 KTGWTNEESKQYK
+484 DKTGWNNEDSQKFT
-497 ELLEKAKN
+497 ELLNQAKDV
-505 IVDDKEKAEI
+505 VDDKEKAEI
-515 YLEAENLVVGNALIA
+515 YLQAEQLVVGNALIA
-530 PTYLE
+530 PMYLE
-535 TSPTYVKNYVKNYFV
+535 TSPTYVKNYVKNYYV
-550 TTNGTVDFSQ
+550 TTNGLVDFSQ
-560 VSIEK
+560 VSVEN